1 MDQNISVDDT
11 DRKEEMMAEE
21 NKKTIAEQA
30 KDEMKEELL
39 ADGKNRL
46 KAKMCSLYNAK
57 QVVSNL
63 ERELADLELEI
74 SDKINAL

>member
-1 MDQNISVDDT
+1 
-11 DRKEEMMAEE
+11 MADEK
-21 NKKTIAEQA
+21 KKTIAEQA

-39 ADGKNRL
+39 ADSKNRL
-46 KAKMCSLYNAK
+46 KAKMRSLYNAK
-57 QVVSNL
+57 QVVTNL